1 MDIFTDTKPQI
12 FLDEYHKA
20 NVPRIFVPQLSQQQR
35 NNLINLS
42 RKKVTETRMRV
53 QQQIKAIRARY
64 DESEADEA
72 KRGTAPYRI
81 LDDLGK
87 QLLEEIDAV
96 EKVAREGR
104 RLPKGFGFG
113 HVIFGVEE
121 TGEWHLGEME
131 DSERFE
137 QLLNKRS
144 RLAQLKADRA
154 PLQKQIKK
162 VNGLID
168 RKRREVDEVTEMY
181 QKLKPGKVLAI
192 RLMGVFSVA
201 LLCAALAA
209 VAFLTDRVLLGA
221 AAAGLVIIFLL
232 LAIIVYK
239 RRRNRLNML
248 RKAIQLGR
256 TELKKL
262 RKEQLRL
269 RNTYIPLDDLCK
281 QLAVEIK
288 ELQATF
294 A

>member
-1 MDIFTDTKPQI
+1 MDNLSDTKPQV

-20 NVPRIFVPQLSQQQR
+20 SVPRIFVPQLSQQQR

-53 QQQIKAIRARY
+53 QQQIKEIQSRY
-64 DESEADEA
+64 DEHEQDAA
-72 KRGTAPYRI
+72 KRRTSPYRI

-96 EKVAREGR
+96 EQVAREGR
-104 RLPKGFGFG
+104 RLPKGFDFG
-113 HVIFGVEE
+113 HAIFGEVE
-121 TGEWHLGEME
+121 TGEWYLGELE
-131 DSERFE
+131 DAERFK

-144 RLAQLKADRA
+144 RLTQLKADRA

-162 VNGLID
+162 VNGLMD
-168 RKRREVDEVTEMY
+168 RKRRELDEVTEMY
-181 QKLKPGKVLAI
+181 QKLKPGKVLAV
-192 RLMGVFSVA
+192 RLLGVFSVA

-221 AAAGLVIIFLL
+221 AAGGLVIVFLL
-232 LAIIVYK
+232 VAIIVYQ
-239 RRRNRLNML
+239 RRRKRLDML
-248 RKAIQLGR
+248 RQAIQLGR

-281 QLAVEIK
+281 QLAVEIQ